1 MIRPVE
7 RGSQIRVVIIT
18 IGLLLTLNG
27 LATWIWTGEV
37 RAVQSPF
44 PGGTFDIGGVAI
56 AYADVGTI
64 AVCFAAVVVMW
75 AFFQFTKVGLAM
87 RAAAVNPN
95 EARLVGVRVPLML
108 GLGWGLAAVL
118 GAIAGMLTA
127 PSVFLDPN
135 MMQSV
140 LIYAFAAAV
149 LGGIDS
155 PIGAVVGGLIL
166 GVGLNL
172 IGTYIDFIGVRPP
185 PAGGAARDPRRPP
198 RPPGRPLR
206 EARGE
211 EGMSRATLRTLIVFV
226 VVSVIVFTLPAFVN
240 DFRAQQFSYVGI
252 YLVALIGLNILTGY
266 TGQIS
271 LGHGAFMAIGGYTTA
286 ILMTDHG
293 VKDIVTIPI
302 AIVVTGVA
310 GFLFG
315 LPAARLSGLYL
326 ALATFA
332 IAVAMPSV
340 IKRFEG
346 FTGGG
351 SGVNLFGTPELTA
364 SLTPVRIAGF
374 ELNFNNWLYYLAWS
388 IAMIGYVIGWLILRG
403 RTGRA
408 FRAVRDSETAA
419 VSSGVSLARTKALAF
434 GISAAYAGA
443 AGALFAIATT
453 YVNPDTFPVA
463 LSIFLLVGV
472 VVAGLG
478 SLQGLIIG
486 AIFIQF
492 MPLWA
497 QNISKSPGAPAVI
510 YGAFLILVVL
520 ALPGGAAGLISR
532 LTQLTRRGRD
542 FQKP

>member
-1 MIRPVE
+1 
-7 RGSQIRVVIIT
+7 
-18 IGLLLTLNG
+18 
-27 LATWIWTGEV
+27 
-37 RAVQSPF
+37 
-44 PGGTFDIGGVAI
+44 
-56 AYADVGTI
+56 
-64 AVCFAAVVVMW
+64 
-75 AFFQFTKVGLAM
+75 
-87 RAAAVNPN
+87 
-95 EARLVGVRVPLML
+95 
-108 GLGWGLAAVL
+108 
-118 GAIAGMLTA
+118 
-127 PSVFLDPN
+127 
-135 MMQSV
+135 
-140 LIYAFAAAV
+140 
-149 LGGIDS
+149 
-155 PIGAVVGGLIL
+155 
-166 GVGLNL
+166 
-172 IGTYIDFIGVRPP
+172 
-185 PAGGAARDPRRPP
+185 
-198 RPPGRPLR
+198 
-206 EARGE
+206 
-211 EGMSRATLRTLIVFV
+211 MSRATLRTLIVFV
-226 VVSVIVFTLPAFVN
+226 VVSVIVFTLPAFVT

-293 VKDIVTIPI
+293 VKDIATIPI
-302 AIVVTGVA
+302 AIVVTGIA

-478 SLQGLIIG
+478 SLQGLIVG

-510 YGAFLILVVL
+510 YGGFLILVVL

-532 LTQLTRRGRD
+532 VVQLTRRARD

>member
-1 MIRPVE
+1 
-7 RGSQIRVVIIT
+7 
-18 IGLLLTLNG
+18 
-27 LATWIWTGEV
+27 
-37 RAVQSPF
+37 
-44 PGGTFDIGGVAI
+44 
-56 AYADVGTI
+56 
-64 AVCFAAVVVMW
+64 
-75 AFFQFTKVGLAM
+75 
-87 RAAAVNPN
+87 
-95 EARLVGVRVPLML
+95 
-108 GLGWGLAAVL
+108 
-118 GAIAGMLTA
+118 
-127 PSVFLDPN
+127 
-135 MMQSV
+135 
-140 LIYAFAAAV
+140 
-149 LGGIDS
+149 
-155 PIGAVVGGLIL
+155 
-166 GVGLNL
+166 
-172 IGTYIDFIGVRPP
+172 
-185 PAGGAARDPRRPP
+185 
-198 RPPGRPLR
+198 
-206 EARGE
+206 
-211 EGMSRATLRTLIVFV
+211 MSRATLRTLIVFV
-226 VVSVIVFTLPAFVN
+226 VVSVIVFTLPAFLN

-315 LPAARLSGLYL
+315 LPAARLTGLYL

-351 SGVNLFGTPELTA
+351 SGINLFGTPELTA
-364 SLTPVRIAGF
+364 SLTPVRILGF

-388 IAMIGYVIGWLILRG
+388 IAMLGYIIGWLILRG

-532 LTQLTRRGRD
+532 VLALTRRGRD
-542 FQKP
+542 FPKP

>member
-1 MIRPVE
+1 
-7 RGSQIRVVIIT
+7 
-18 IGLLLTLNG
+18 
-27 LATWIWTGEV
+27 
-37 RAVQSPF
+37 
-44 PGGTFDIGGVAI
+44 
-56 AYADVGTI
+56 
-64 AVCFAAVVVMW
+64 
-75 AFFQFTKVGLAM
+75 
-87 RAAAVNPN
+87 
-95 EARLVGVRVPLML
+95 
-108 GLGWGLAAVL
+108 
-118 GAIAGMLTA
+118 
-127 PSVFLDPN
+127 
-135 MMQSV
+135 
-140 LIYAFAAAV
+140 
-149 LGGIDS
+149 
-155 PIGAVVGGLIL
+155 
-166 GVGLNL
+166 
-172 IGTYIDFIGVRPP
+172 
-185 PAGGAARDPRRPP
+185 
-198 RPPGRPLR
+198 
-206 EARGE
+206 
-211 EGMSRATLRTLIVFV
+211 MSRSTLRTLIAFV
-226 VVSVIVFTLPAFVN
+226 VVSAIVFTLPAFVT

-293 VKDIVTIPI
+293 VKDIATIPI

-388 IAMIGYVIGWLILRG
+388 IAMLGYVIGWLILRG

-472 VVAGLG
+472 VIAGLG

-510 YGAFLILVVL
+510 YGGFLILVVL
-520 ALPGGAAGLISR
+520 ALPGGAAGLIGR
-532 LTQLTRRGRD
+532 LVQLTRRGRD
-542 FQKP
+542 FPKP